1 MERWYRTMIPDSEI
15 YATIVALVL
24 LICYGLMRRP
34 ASAEGARGRR
44 LGDTV
49 SDLEP
54 ASLRTIRLWHAHASP
69 GPDSEELSGVRQ
81 GESPTEAPVV
91 SGGTHLD
98 EFADAFA
105 SAPATGRRVKS
116 RRLECSP
123 EHDRASD
130 LSLYN
135 DSTNVLLA
143 ERSSGVV
150 RSRVAGA
157 PTLIYRWVRPDE
169 GKRLSAH
176 GWWLEHVD
184 PRYGTWLI
192 RKEERWP

>member
-1 MERWYRTMIPDSEI
+1 MSELMAAIDAVPDSVSFGI
-15 YATIVALVL
+15 TVLLVL
-24 LICYGLMRRP
+24 ALCALSNRQ
-34 ASAEGARGRR
+34 
-44 LGDTV
+44 D
-49 SDLEP
+49 
-54 ASLRTIRLWHAHASP
+54 HASP
-69 GPDSEELSGVRQ
+69 GPDAEKASGVRQ

-91 SGGTHLD
+91 SGGALLD

-105 SAPATGRRVKS
+105 SAPATGRRIKS

-130 LSLYN
+130 LSSN

-143 ERSSGVV
+143 ERSPVVV
-150 RSRVAGA
+150 RSTAAGA
-157 PTLIYRWVRPDE
+157 PAVIYRWVRPAE

-184 PRYGTWLI
+184 PRYGTWLVK
-192 RKEERWP
+192 KEERW